1 MTNDSKKIKKMELR
15 PFLQPGLWIDV
26 VCRQRFGIQPGMG
39 FLYHKLFHSNL
50 TYLLNLRDGTG
61 RF

>member
-1 MTNDSKKIKKMELR
+1 MELR

-26 VCRQRFGIQPGMG
+26 VRKQRFGIQPGMG
-39 FLYHKLFHSNL
+39 FRYHKLFHSNL